1 MAGILQDLR
10 YALRQLRKSP
20 GFAAVAVITLAL
32 GIGANTAIFSV
43 INTVL
48 LHSLPYRSAA
58 ALVKI
63 WGTNPKKGID
73 VDAISPGDLQDLRNQ
88 SRAFEEIGSSTDQVY
103 NLTSAGDP
111 ESLLGYQLSANFFG
125 LLGADPILG
134 RTFSAGEDAPGHD
147 HVVVLSYRLW
157 QRRFGGNPGVLG
169 NAVTLNGEPYT
180 VIGVMPAD
188 FYYPDRDNDLWTP
201 IVIPPG
207 TLNDRSARFLRV
219 WARLKPGVSL
229 QQAQAETATI
239 AARIAALH
247 SDTNEGQGAHLV
259 SAEEEA
265 TRDIRPA
272 LLALMGAVGFVLLIA
287 CANVAN
293 LLLARSARRRGEIAV
308 RTALGASR
316 LRLVRQFV
324 IESMLLGLVGG
335 ALGVFLASLSVNMLV
350 RMFPPTVSNLNIPR
364 VDSIPIEGRVL
375 GFALVV
381 SLLTGLLFGLAPAL
395 RSRISLRESLQDAS
409 RSSRGPRNG
418 AYRSTLVVSEVAL
431 SLVLLVGAGLLVRS
445 FVDLMGRKSGFSSDG
460 VLTFRI
466 TLPEAKYA
474 TEPQQRRFTD
484 QVLNGIRTLPGVRSV
499 GSVTFLPLSGWYGV
513 RTFTIA
519 GRAAENLA
527 TSPPVVWSPASP
539 DYFSTMEIAT
549 LRGRTFTEQD
559 STSGQPVAVV
569 SQSLAQQYWPN
580 KNPVGE
586 QITLQ
591 YEKTPRTVVGVVGD
605 VRHFGASTDATAQVY
620 VPYQQALASLM
631 CFVVRTSLSNPLNLA
646 NGVQRVVWSVDKDQ
660 PLSYVMSMNQL
671 VAESI
676 APQRVL
682 MVLLAGFAGLA
693 LALAAVGVY
702 GVMTNSVVE
711 RTREIGIRMA
721 MGAGRQEVL
730 WLVIARGMVLTLAG
744 VALGAAGAWVL
755 TRFLTTML
763 YGVRPTD
770 PTTFAVVSVAL
781 TATAFVASYI
791 PAYRA
796 TKVDP
801 MVALR
806 YE

>member
-1 MAGILQDLR
+1 
-10 YALRQLRKSP
+10 
-20 GFAAVAVITLAL
+20 V
-32 GIGANTAIFSV
+32 
-43 INTVL
+43 
-48 LHSLPYRSAA
+48 
-58 ALVKI
+58 
-63 WGTNPKKGID
+63 
-73 VDAISPGDLQDLRNQ
+73 
-88 SRAFEEIGSSTDQVY
+88 
-103 NLTSAGDP
+103 
-111 ESLLGYQLSANFFG
+111 
-125 LLGADPILG
+125 
-134 RTFSAGEDAPGHD
+134 
-147 HVVVLSYRLW
+147 
-157 QRRFGGNPGVLG
+157 
-169 NAVTLNGEPYT
+169 
-180 VIGVMPAD
+180 
-188 FYYPDRDNDLWTP
+188 
-201 IVIPPG
+201 
-207 TLNDRSARFLRV
+207 
-219 WARLKPGVSL
+219 
-229 QQAQAETATI
+229 
-239 AARIAALH
+239 
-247 SDTNEGQGAHLV
+247 
-259 SAEEEA
+259 
-265 TRDIRPA
+265 
-272 LLALMGAVGFVLLIA
+272 
-287 CANVAN
+287 
-293 LLLARSARRRGEIAV
+293 
-308 RTALGASR
+308 
-316 LRLVRQFV
+316 
-324 IESMLLGLVGG
+324 
-335 ALGVFLASLSVNMLV
+335 
-350 RMFPPTVSNLNIPR
+350 
-364 VDSIPIEGRVL
+364 
-375 GFALVV
+375 
-381 SLLTGLLFGLAPAL
+381 
-395 RSRISLRESLQDAS
+395 
-409 RSSRGPRNG
+409 
-418 AYRSTLVVSEVAL
+418 
-431 SLVLLVGAGLLVRS
+431 
-445 FVDLMGRKSGFSSDG
+445 GRKSGFSSDG

-474 TEPQQRRFTD
+474 TEPQQRTFTD
-484 QVLNGIRTLPGVRSV
+484 KVLNGIRTLPGVRSV

-513 RTFTIA
+513 RTFTIS

-539 DYFSTMEIAT
+539 DYFHTMEIAT

-559 STSGQPVAVV
+559 STGGQPVAVV
-569 SQSLAQQYWPN
+569 SQSLAQQHWEN
-580 KNPVGE
+580 KNPLGE

-620 VPYQQALASLM
+620 VPYRQALASLM

-660 PLSYVMSMNQL
+660 PLSYVMSMDQL
-671 VAESI
+671 ASESI

-721 MGAGRQEVL
+721 MGAGRHEVL
-730 WLVIARGMVLTLAG
+730 WLVIARGMALTLAG
-744 VALGAAGAWVL
+744 VAVGAAGAWAL

>member
-1 MAGILQDLR
+1 MSGMMQDLR

-20 GFAAVAVITLAL
+20 GFTTVAVITLAL

-43 INTVL
+43 INNVL
-48 LHSLPYRSAA
+48 LRPLPYKDSAA
-58 ALVKI
+58 LAKI

-73 VDAISPGDLQDLRNQ
+73 IDAISPSDLEDIRSQ

-103 NLTSAGDP
+103 NLTNAGDP
-111 ESLLGYQLSANFFG
+111 ESLVGYQLSANFFS
-125 LLGADPILG
+125 LLGVDAILG
-134 RTFSAGEDAPGHD
+134 RTFLPGDDTPGHD

-169 NAVTLNGEPYT
+169 KAISLNGEPYI
-180 VIGVMPAD
+180 VIGVMPEG
-188 FYYPDRDNDLWTP
+188 FYHPVRDNELWTP
-201 IVIPPG
+201 IVMPPG
-207 TLNDRSARFLRV
+207 ASSDRGARFLRV
-219 WARLKPGVSL
+219 WARLKPSVSL

-247 SDTNEGQGAHLV
+247 PRTNAGQGALLV
-259 SAEEEA
+259 SVEEEA

-308 RTALGASR
+308 RVALGASQW
-316 LRLVRQFV
+316 RLVRQFLT
-324 IESMLLGLVGG
+324 ESMLLGLVGG
-335 ALGVFLASLSVNMLV
+335 ALGVVLASLSVNMLV

-364 VDSIPIEGRVL
+364 VDSIPIDSKVL
-375 GFALVV
+375 GFAFVV
-381 SLLTGLLFGLAPAL
+381 SLLTGLLFGVAPAL
-395 RSRISLRESLQDAS
+395 RSRINLREGLQDAS
-409 RSSRGPRNG
+409 RSARGSRPGT
-418 AYRSTLVVSEVAL
+418 YRSALVVSEVAL
-431 SLVLLVGAGLLVRS
+431 SLVLLVGAGLLVKS
-445 FVDLMGRKSGFSSDG
+445 FVDLMGRKLGFTADG
-460 VLTFRI
+460 VLTFRVI
-466 TLPEAKYA
+466 LPDAKYA
-474 TEPQQRRFTD
+474 SEAQQRNFTD
-484 QVLNGIRTLPGVRSV
+484 QVLHGVRALPGVRSV
-499 GSVTFLPLSGWYGV
+499 GSATFLPLSGWYSV
-513 RTFTIA
+513 RTFNVA
-519 GRAAENLA
+519 GRPLEKAAA
-527 TSPPVVWSPASP
+527 GSPVVWSAASP
-539 DYFSTMEIAT
+539 DYFHTMEITT

-559 STSGQPVAVV
+559 SASGEPVTVV
-569 SQSLAQQYWPN
+569 SQSLAKQYWPD
-580 KNPVGE
+580 KNPIGE
-586 QITLQ
+586 QVTLQ

-605 VRHFGASTDATAQVY
+605 VRHFGASSDATAQVY
-620 VPYQQALASLM
+620 VPYQQAPASLI
-631 CFVVRTSLSNPLNLA
+631 CFAVRTSLSNPLGLA
-646 NGVQRVVWSVDKDQ
+646 NGVQWIVWSVDKDQ
-660 PLSYVMSMNQL
+660 PLTHVMSMDQL
-671 VAESI
+671 VSESI

-682 MVLLAGFAGLA
+682 TLLLAGFAGLA
-693 LALAAVGVY
+693 LVLAAVGVY
-702 GVMTNSVVE
+702 GVMTHSVVE

-721 MGAGRQEVL
+721 LGAGRQEVL

-744 VALGAAGAWVL
+744 VGLGAAGAWGL
-755 TRFLTTML
+755 TRFLTSML

-770 PTTFAVVSVAL
+770 ATTFVVVSVAL